1 MNTRTASTV
10 ILTLGASLLLA
21 SCTTN
26 PAGPSQTRTP
36 VSQQVKD
43 AAADSV
49 NRSNI
54 GAMGSGN

>member
-1 MNTRTASTV
+1 M
-10 ILTLGASLLLA
+10 LGASLLLA
-21 SCTTN
+21 SCTAN
-26 PAGPSQTRTP
+26 PAGPSQTRRP
-36 VSQQVKD
+36 VSHQVND